1 MLRPMVCGLS
11 VLCACSGTVTG
22 LTPEVGST
30 GVMGGGGGG
39 AQKSCGAS
47 ATGLRR
53 LNRREFAASLKSL
66 LGRFD
71 DDLLAR
77 LPIDPRSGKFDT
89 NAAALSVDTD
99 LLERYLEAS
108 DVALERAVVAGSRFL
123 SCTPKKLDG
132 SDSCVRDVSTRFAQ
146 QAYRRRLTAEDETEL
161 RDAVAAAAAKATDAV
176 SLYRQVFLSVLVSPK
191 FFLVMNQGKPNAPD
205 TLDAESLAVK
215 LSLWLT
221 AAPPDEQLLEKARSG
236 ALDTLEGVAAEVSRL
251 LESPASVPAT
261 DAFAQSW
268 LSLGDLEK
276 KQFNTTVFPKAKP
289 ELFRSMV
296 AEAKAAVRGTLLS
309 TQKVSAA
316 LKRETGALDGLLAE
330 HYGLPAGTY
339 STEVPTTLPPARQ
352 SLFGLGAV
360 LASTSHPDRTS
371 LPLRGMWVL
380 ENVLCIAPPPVPN
393 DVDTSKFRPTP
404 GKTQREQLAE
414 HRANPSCANCHTL
427 MDQLGGGLEN
437 FDGLGGFRTEDLGAP
452 VDASGVLPPDRKFDG
467 PESLSALLMRDY
479 GAEFT
484 ACLAQKVL
492 SSAAN
497 RLPSKEDACF
507 SETMHDNPPPDMR
520 TLLQR
525 IATSAAFLKD
535 TTLTEEK
542 AP

>member
-1 MLRPMVCGLS
+1 MLRPLVCGLS

-22 LTPEVGST
+22 LTPEGAKGGGVGAGGGST
-30 GVMGGGGGG
+30 
-39 AQKSCGAS
+39 QKPCGPS
-47 ATGLRR
+47 PTGLRR
-53 LNRREFAASLKSL
+53 LNRREFAASLRSL

-77 LPIDPRSGKFDT
+77 LPIDPRAGKFDT

-99 LLERYLEAS
+99 LLERYLDVS
-108 DVALERAVVAGSRFL
+108 DVALERAVIASSPFL
-123 SCTPKKLDG
+123 RCTPKMLDAN
-132 SDSCVRDVSTRFAQ
+132 DSCVRDTATRFSEA
-146 QAYRRRLTAEDETEL
+146 AYRRRLTAEDEAEL
-161 RDAVAAAAAKATDAV
+161 TDVVTAAAGKATDAA

-191 FFLVMNQGKPNAPD
+191 FFLVMNQGKANAPE

-221 AAPPDEQLLEKARSG
+221 AAPPDQQLLEKARSG
-236 ALDTLEGVAAEVSRL
+236 GLDTNEGVAAEVSRL
-251 LESPASVPAT
+251 LDSPASVAST

-276 KQFNTTVFPKAKP
+276 KQFNATVFPKAKP
-289 ELFRSMV
+289 ALFQSMV
-296 AEAKAAVRGTLLS
+296 VEAKAAVRSTLLS
-309 TQKVSAA
+309 TQSVSAT
-316 LKRETGALDGLLAE
+316 LKRETGALDGILAE

-339 STEVPTTLPPARQ
+339 SPNVPTQLPPSRQ

-393 DVDTSKFRPTP
+393 DVDTSQFRPTA
-404 GKTQREQLAE
+404 GKTQREQLQV
-414 HRANPSCANCHTL
+414 HRANPSCSNCHLL

-437 FDGLGGFRTEDLGAP
+437 FDGLGSFRTEDLGAP
-452 VDASGVLPPDRKFDG
+452 VDASGVLPPNRKFDG
-467 PESLSALLMRDY
+467 PESLNELLMRDY
-479 GAEFT
+479 GAEF
-484 ACLAQKVL
+484 AVCFAQKVL
-492 SSAAN
+492 SAATN
-497 RLPSKEDACF
+497 RLPSTEDACF
-507 SETMHDNPPPDMR
+507 TESLRDSPPQDMR
-520 TLLQR
+520 ALLQN